1 MAELD
6 EIKSRM
12 VAGVMFRR
20 DHQSRRGSALVPWIT
35 KRRDLR
41 HLRAAVKKV
50 IRTASLRSELS
61 FTSLRH
67 GGFAEGADS
76 DLTDAEL
83 RAAGRH
89 RSSRQLPT
97 YAKRTRKQ
105 LFSGS
110 EKRREERTKAAGLSE

>member
-1 MAELD
+1 M
-6 EIKSRM
+6 
-12 VAGVMFRR
+12 
-20 DHQSRRGSALVPWIT
+20 PWIT
-35 KRRDLR
+35 QRRDLR
-41 HLRAAVKKV
+41 YLRAAVKKV

-89 RSSRQLPT
+89 RSSRQ
-97 YAKRTRKQ
+97 
-105 LFSGS
+105 
-110 EKRREERTKAAGLSE
+110 